1 MKFLSALLTQT
12 SGSLGGATGAQNRG
26 GNYLRARV
34 APVQPRTVSQQA
46 VRATLSSISA
56 TWKSLTAL
64 QIAGWNALAA
74 TITLKDP
81 LGNSY
86 KPSGSQLYTG
96 NNINLSDVG
105 ASLITAAPAG
115 TASFP
120 DLLGITATASAGT
133 PTFTIVPG
141 IGSAPTGN
149 VFRVRATPMLSP
161 GRSYFGK
168 GAYRVVEHFAAT
180 SYASLN
186 IESAYVAKFGSLVA
200 GRQIG
205 VTVDLVNI
213 ASGFASVQSTTTL
226 IVGA

>member
-1 MKFLSALLTQT
+1 MKFNSALLTQT
-12 SGSLGGATGAQNRG
+12 SGSIGGATGAQNRG

-34 APVQPRTVSQQA
+34 APVQPRTVAQQA
-46 VRATLSSISA
+46 VRATLASISSTWKTLTASQIAAWNSLASSIS
-56 TWKSLTAL
+56 
-64 QIAGWNALAA
+64 
-74 TITLKDP
+74 LKDS
-81 LGNSY
+81 LGNTY

-96 NNINLSDVG
+96 SNVNLSDVG

-115 TASFP
+115 APSFP

-133 PTFTIVPG
+133 PTFTVVPG

-149 VFRVRATPMLSP
+149 VFRVRCTPQVSP
-161 GRSYFGK
+161 GKSYFGK
-168 GAYRVVEHFAAT
+168 GAYRVIGHFAAT

-186 IESAYVAKFGSLVA
+186 IEAAFVARFGALVA
-200 GRQIG
+200 GRQVA

-213 ASGFASVQSTTTL
+213 TTGFASIQATTTA